1 MHRMDF
7 YPFFLNI
14 CVFNKKK
21 QIEAKLCQKRKPQ
34 LIWEQLSPRLYSLML
49 VSANC

>member
-21 QIEAKLCQKRKPQ
+21 QIEAKLCQKKKT
-34 LIWEQLSPRLYSLML
+34 
-49 VSANC
+49 SAHLGAT